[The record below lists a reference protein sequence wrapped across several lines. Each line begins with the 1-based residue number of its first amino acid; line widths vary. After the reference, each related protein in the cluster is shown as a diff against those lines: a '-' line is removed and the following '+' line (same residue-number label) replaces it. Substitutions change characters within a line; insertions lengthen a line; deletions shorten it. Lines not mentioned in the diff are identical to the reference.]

1 MEWLNFAATDKTK
14 KHMKSNE
21 ILEKLIG
28 QTKDLHTC
36 LVLLRN
42 EQGTIHELDR
52 DSIRHQLR
60 AMYTLSAQLTGSAM
74 EPVQSKTEFAQV
86 QLEEPEMHVEII
98 EESNILQSA
107 INEVLEAVAEPIEP
121 ESVSASP
128 IEVEPVE
135 PQSEPMTAEST
146 VLAGFENAN
155 QTVQTTVVEQAPQ
168 KIQNADSEAGKS
180 LADRFAPSETFGDM
194 IQRNQP
200 VQRVSDK
207 LRSTSLSDLH
217 ESIGINER
225 FAFINQLFKGDQAK
239 YFEAINRLNESHSQ
253 DEALSY
259 LNQEVLPK
267 MAWKNP
273 PSAWKEFVD
282 LISRR
287 YQA

>member
-1 MEWLNFAATDKTK
+1 
-14 KHMKSNE
+14 MKSNE
-21 ILEKLIG
+21 ILETLIG
-28 QTKDLHTC
+28 QTEDLHTC

-52 DSIRHQLR
+52 DSVRHQLR
-60 AMYTLSAQLTGSAM
+60 ALYALSAHLTAGAM
-74 EPVQSKTEFAQV
+74 ESMQPPQPEIRKVQQY
-86 QLEEPEMHVEII
+86 EPEMHVEII
-98 EESNILQSA
+98 EEGNGLESA
-107 INEVLEAVAEPIEP
+107 IKAVLEERVEVVETEDAPLKM
-121 ESVSASP
+121 
-128 IEVEPVE
+128 EVEQPSLPTVSWPDE
-135 PQSEPMTAEST
+135 PAIHAGLEIPLPAEEVTS
-146 VLAGFENAN
+146 
-155 QTVQTTVVEQAPQ
+155 VEQEFRNSETSS
-168 KIQNADSEAGKS
+168 IDSGKS
-180 LADRFAPSETFGDM
+180 LADRFAPSETIGDM

-200 VQRVSDK
+200 VQRVADK

-225 FAFINQLFKGDQAK
+225 FAFINQLFKGDQVR